1 MINMKKD
8 ETKKKITKAT
18 IELLKEKG
26 YKGTTTREIAEQA
39 GVNELTVFRHFGHKE
54 GIIQAIVK
62 TTSFSLEIFDKSIE
76 WELKK
81 DLTNFGY
88 LLLKD
93 FDNNRDMISIALKDP
108 LIFSQAHEEIIKKI
122 NDTKKILKEYF
133 EEMQK
138 KGYIKELDCCTQA
151 EIFLSTYWGYFMYK
165 LNFGDKA
172 LHADYQ
178 NMIKNSIKTFIKG
191 ISLH

>member
-39 GVNELTVFRHFGHKE
+39 GVNELTVFRHFGNKE

-62 TTSFSLEIFDKSIE
+62 TTSFSLEIVDKSIE
-76 WELKK
+76 WELEK

-93 FDNNRDMISIALKDP
+93 FD
-108 LIFSQAHEEIIKKI
+108 
-122 NDTKKILKEYF
+122 
-133 EEMQK
+133 
-138 KGYIKELDCCTQA
+138 
-151 EIFLSTYWGYFMYK
+151 
-165 LNFGDKA
+165 
-172 LHADYQ
+172 
-178 NMIKNSIKTFIKG
+178 
-191 ISLH
+191 

>member
-1 MINMKKD
+1 MKKD

-39 GVNELTVFRHFGHKE
+39 GVNELTVFRHFGNKE

-76 WELKK
+76 WELEK

-108 LIFSQAHEEIIKKI
+108 LIFSQAHKEIIKKI
-122 NDTKKILKEYF
+122 NDTKKN
-133 EEMQK
+133 
-138 KGYIKELDCCTQA
+138 IKR
-151 EIFLSTYWGYFMYK
+151 IF
-165 LNFGDKA
+165 
-172 LHADYQ
+172 
-178 NMIKNSIKTFIKG
+178 
-191 ISLH
+191 

>member
-1 MINMKKD
+1 MINVKKD

-39 GVNELTVFRHFGHKE
+39 GVNELTVFRHFGSKE
-54 GIIQAIVK
+54 GIIQAIVQ
-62 TTSFSLEIFDKSIE
+62 TTSFSLGIFQESIE
-76 WELKK
+76 WELEK

-108 LIFSQAHEEIIKKI
+108 VIFSQVHEEIIKKV
-122 NDTKKILKEYF
+122 NGMKDILKEYF
-133 EEMQK
+133 EEMQRR
-138 KGYIKELDCCTQA
+138 GYIKELDYCTQA
-151 EIFLSTYWGYFMYK
+151 EILLSTYWGYFMYK

-178 NMIKNSIKTFIKG
+178 DMIKNSIKTFVKG
-191 ISLH
+191 VSLH